1 MKCPKCQLDNREGAK
16 FCNECGHKFE
26 QTCPKCGVTNRVG
39 SKFCDEC
46 GYNFRVPK
54 EASPIDYSR
63 PQSYTPKFLAERIL
77 TTRSAVEGERKQV
90 TVLFA
95 DVANYTSIS
104 EKLGPENIHQIM
116 DGCFK
121 ILLDEIHRYEGTINQ
136 FTGDGVMAL
145 FGAPLALED
154 HAQRACHAAIS
165 VQRALINYG
174 ERIQNEFGTIF
185 KMRIGINSGPVV
197 VASIGDDLRMD
208 YTAVGDTTNL
218 ASRLESMAS
227 PDSILVSRDTFRL
240 ARDFFEFKT
249 LGPVQVKGKKEP
261 QEAFELLKTS
271 DVETRIGAAVA
282 KGLTRFVGRKKSMAA
297 LKEAYDW
304 FLSGSGQVVAV
315 VGEAGVGKSRLLLE
329 SRSQLLQGKYI
340 YLEGRCLHF
349 GGSMSYLPFLDV
361 LRSYFE
367 IEDGDG
373 EFVIK
378 KKMTEKLAVL
388 DMKLAS
394 ALPPLM
400 ELLSLK
406 VEDEDFLKLGP
417 HQRKEKTF
425 EAIRDVLIR
434 VSQERPLIL
443 AVEDVH
449 WIDKTSEELLD
460 YLIGWLA
467 STRILLILLYRPEYT
482 HQWGSKSY
490 YRKIGLN
497 QLTTE
502 SSAELVH
509 AILEGGEVSSEIR
522 ELIINRT
529 SGNPLYLE
537 ELTHSLLG
545 NGSIQK
551 KEHQFVFSGTASAIQ
566 IPDTIQGIIAARM
579 DRLEDNLKRTLQVA
593 SVIGRD
599 FAFRI
604 LQTITGLREGLKA
617 NLLSLQGLEFIYEKN
632 LFPELEYIFK
642 HALTQEVAYNS
653 LLQKRRKEI
662 HKKIGKAIEEI
673 YAERLEEFYEMLA
686 YHFDQGEVWA
696 RAVEY
701 GVKAGAK
708 ARHAYNLQATLAHLN
723 RAKEILAQHE
733 PDVPWRVRYDLSF
746 ERAGA
751 LFDLGQARYAV
762 RESKTAADIAYR
774 EGASDLR
781 VQAMFSQ
788 VTASLFGN
796 EIGEMK
802 ATLEEMEPLVA
813 DDRESL
819 LGVVAQQANCAL
831 LLASDLP
838 LVLAKEK
845 EMNDLFRRTPL
856 SPFSAQAAMYIGIFD
871 RWRGDFMK
879 CTELLG
885 PMLPVLKISA
895 IPYVYIGAAF
905 TYGLALGEQGRYQE
919 AIQIM
924 QEGREFGRKSGER
937 YSTPKVTNSLGW
949 AYHELCQ
956 FDKAVHYNNMALESI
971 RDLLGPGTSNLFEIE
986 SQTRVNLGENH
997 LMIGDLQKAK
1007 EHLELVYENAKK
1019 PEYYFVRTRWK
1030 PRCLL
1035 GLGELWLRVGDTD
1048 KAGSFLFELSE
1059 HRWTDKYPYK
1069 KYQVRAW
1076 RLRGQISLAR
1086 GQFEEA
1092 ETEMYRALTQAKE
1105 LGNPTQLWK
1114 THQALGNLQCL
1125 RGKSE
1130 KARAEFQA
1138 ALKVVEGIAEGLT
1151 DSALKEGY
1159 LQSEPVQKLVSL
1171 AQGPNSAK

>member
-1 MKCPKCQLDNREGAK
+1 
-16 FCNECGHKFE
+16 
-26 QTCPKCGVTNRVG
+26 
-39 SKFCDEC
+39 
-46 GYNFRVPK
+46 
-54 EASPIDYSR
+54 
-63 PQSYTPKFLAERIL
+63 LADKIL
-77 TTRSAVEGERKQV
+77 ITRSSIEGERKLV

-95 DVANYTSIS
+95 DVANYTAMS
-104 EKLGPENIHQIM
+104 EKLDPEEVHQIM
-116 DGCFK
+116 EGCFK
-121 ILLDEIHRYEGTINQ
+121 ILMDEIHRYEGTINQ
-136 FTGDGVMAL
+136 FTGDGVMAI
-145 FGAPLALED
+145 FGAPVAHED
-154 HAQRACHAAIS
+154 HAQGACYS
-165 VQRALINYG
+165 ALS
-174 ERIQNEFGTIF
+174 IQKAMVKYNEKVKKNFGVDF
-185 KMRIGINSGPVV
+185 RMRIGMNSGQVV
-197 VASIGDDLRMD
+197 VGSIGDDLRMD

-227 PDSILVSRDTFRL
+227 PDSILVSQDTFRL
-240 ARDFFEFKT
+240 VRDFFEFET
-249 LGPVQVKGKKEP
+249 LGPVEVKGKEEP
-261 QEAFELLKTS
+261 QEAFKLLKS
-271 DVETRIGAAVA
+271 SGVETRIGAAVA
-282 KGLTRFVGRKKSMAA
+282 KGLTRFVGRKNSMAA

-304 FLSGSGQVVAV
+304 VLSGSGQVVAV

-329 SRSQLLQGKYI
+329 SRSQLLQGEYI

-367 IEDGDG
+367 IEDGDR
-373 EFVIK
+373 EVVIK
-378 KKMTEKLAVL
+378 KKMAEKLAAL
-388 DMKLAS
+388 DRKLAS

-417 HQRKEKTF
+417 QQRREKTF

-467 STRILLILLYRPEYT
+467 SARILLVLPYRPEYT

-502 SSAELVH
+502 SSAELVQ
-509 AILEGGEVSSEIR
+509 AILEEGEVSSEIR
-522 ELIINRT
+522 ELILNRT

-537 ELTHSLLG
+537 ELTHSLLE

-579 DRLEDNLKRTLQVA
+579 DRLEDNLKRTMQVA

-604 LQTITGLREGLKA
+604 LQTITGLREELKA
-617 NLLSLQGLEFIYEKN
+617 NLLNLQGLEFIYEKN

-662 HKKIGKAIEEI
+662 HEKIGKAIEEI

-686 YHFDQGEVWA
+686 YHFDQGEVWG

-723 RAKEILAQHE
+723 RAKEILEQHE

-788 VTASLFGN
+788 ATASSFSN
-796 EIGEMK
+796 EIGVMK
-802 ATLEEMEPLVA
+802 TTLEEMEPLVA

-819 LGVVAQQANCAL
+819 LGVVAQQAFGAL
-831 LLASDLP
+831 MLGGDLP
-838 LVLAKEK
+838 LGLAKEK
-845 EMNDLFRRTPL
+845 EMNDLFRRTPT
-856 SPFSAQAAMYIGIFD
+856 SPFSAQAALYIGIFD
-871 RWRGDFMK
+871 RWRGDCMK

-895 IPYVYIGAAF
+895 IPFVYIGSAF
-905 TYGLALGEQGRYQE
+905 IYGVALGEQGRYQE

-956 FDKAVHYNNMALESI
+956 FEKAVHYNNLALESI
-971 RDLLGPGTSNLFEIE
+971 QDLLGPGTSNLFEIE

-997 LMIGDLQKAK
+997 LMMGDLQKAQ

-1035 GLGELWLRVGDTD
+1035 GLGELWLRAGDTD

-1059 HRWTDKYPYK
+1059 HQWTDKYPYK

-1076 RLRGQISLAR
+1076 RLRGQISSAR
-1086 GQFEEA
+1086 GQLEEA
-1092 ETEMYRALTQAKE
+1092 EAELYRALTHAKE

-1114 THQALGNLQCL
+1114 THQALGNLLRL
-1125 RGKSE
+1125 RGKAE

-1138 ALKVVEGIAEGLT
+1138 ALKIVEGIAEGLT
-1151 DSALKEGY
+1151 DLALKEGY
-1159 LQSEPVQKLVSL
+1159 LQSEPVQKLVLL
-1171 AQGPNSAK
+1171 AQRS